1 MQTRASFLFIAMLGL
16 ASLPELGYNYIRCW
30 SWTAFKSSAKGKGGY
45 EIQLADG
52 MLPYSFVIG

>member
-1 MQTRASFLFIAMLGL
+1 MLGL